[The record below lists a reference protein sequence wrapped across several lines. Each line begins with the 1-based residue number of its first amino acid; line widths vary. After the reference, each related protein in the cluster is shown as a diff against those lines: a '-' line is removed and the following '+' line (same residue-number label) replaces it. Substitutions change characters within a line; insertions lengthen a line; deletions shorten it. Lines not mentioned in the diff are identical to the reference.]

1 MQTKRAKHIIDI
13 LLGIGLLLLMSYQV
27 VGEAGHEW
35 TGISM
40 TLLMILH
47 QILNRKWYTTLFKG
61 KVTPIRI
68 VQTLINAALVIC
80 FVMTAVCGINMSV
93 HAVPFL
99 SEFMRASL
107 GRRLHLTLSHW
118 CFVLMGMHLGLHI
131 PSMLKSIRDQKVRR
145 IGFGCSVLAAG
156 AGLWLF
162 LKNSYPDYL
171 FYRVPFAF
179 IDYDKAVP
187 LVLLEALLIAF
198 FWVFIGAQ
206 LPKLLN
212 RRADT
217 NRKLIS
223 LIGILLAV
231 VIGMGLTFA
240 FPAGNEGS
248 WNEEAT
254 PWGTVVNEENAADET
269 PVPVESTAAP
279 AAESEETPV
288 DDGFVWIEGG
298 TFLMGSPETE
308 NWRIDDETQHKV
320 TVSGFWMSP
329 YEVMQA
335 EYQRMMGVN
344 PSSFTGENLPVESVS
359 WMDAVRFCNAMSAE
373 AGLTPAY
380 VIDGETVTWDRSAD
394 GYRLPT
400 EAEWEYACRAGTT
413 TPFNTIHA
421 TGPEEA
427 NYYGH
432 YPYEIE
438 ENYFD
443 DSVLETRPGRY
454 RQTTVEVNSFS
465 PNPWGLYNMHGNVNE
480 WCWDLYGAYDLTNTV
495 DPTGVET
502 GTRRVYR
509 GGGWNDFGK
518 NLRSAYRAAGELD
531 MASYNLGIRLVRSAG
546 KTLSGTVSTSS
557 EVEKTKSSGKMLI
570 AYFSWSGN
578 TQGVAEEIRR
588 QTGADIFEIVPIPAY
603 SDDYSTVLMEAQRD
617 QHDQA
622 RPAIANLPESIDEYD
637 VILLGYPNWWASIP
651 MPVATFLD
659 SYDFSGKT
667 ILPFCSHGGGRF
679 GQSLTAIAKLAPQ
692 AVIAPGLSVHYS
704 GGSGLPNDVQAWL
717 ESQGIPTNQ

>member
-1 MQTKRAKHIIDI
+1 MRSKHFKHIVDI

-27 VGEAGHEW
+27 TGEAGHEW
-35 TGISM
+35 TGIVM
-40 TLLMILH
+40 TVLMILH
-47 QILNRKWYTTLFKG
+47 QILNRKWYAALFKG
-61 KVTPIRI
+61 KYTPLRT
-68 VQTLINAALVIC
+68 VQTLVNAALVIC
-80 FVMTAVCGINMSV
+80 FVLTALCGINMSV

-118 CFVLMGMHLGLHI
+118 CFVLMGLHLGLHI
-131 PSMLKSIRDQKVRR
+131 PAMLKGIKSSNVRR
-145 IGFGCSVLAAG
+145 IGFGCSILAAG

-212 RRADT
+212 RSADT

-240 FPAGNEGS
+240 FPAGNEDS
-248 WNEEAT
+248 WNEEAA
-254 PWGTVVNEENAADET
+254 PWGTADSEEIIAEET
-269 PVPVESTAAP
+269 PVTVQSAAAP
-279 AAESEETPV
+279 AEESEDIPV
-288 DDGFVWIEGG
+288 DDGFVWIEDGA
-298 TFLMGSPETE
+298 FLMGSPETE
-308 NWRIDDETQHKV
+308 NWRIDDETQHEV

-329 YEVMQA
+329 CEVTQA
-335 EYQRMMGVN
+335 EYERLMEVN
-344 PSSFTGENLPVESVS
+344 PSSFKGDNLPVESVT
-359 WMDAVRFCNAMSAE
+359 WLDAARFCNAVSAE
-373 AGLTPAY
+373 AGLTAAY
-380 VIDGETVTWDRSAD
+380 VINGETVTWDRSAN

-495 DPTGVET
+495 DPTGAET

-518 NLRSAYRAAGELD
+518 NLRSAYRAAGELN

-546 KTLSGTVSTSS
+546 KTLTGTVSTSS

-578 TQGVAEEIRR
+578 TQGVAEEIQR

-603 SDDYSTVLMEAQRD
+603 SDDYNTVLMEAQRD
-617 QHDQA
+617 QHEQA
-622 RPAIANLPESIDEYD
+622 RPAITNPPQSIDEYD

-651 MPVATFLD
+651 MPIATFLE

-679 GQSLTAIAKLAPQ
+679 GQSLTAIAKLTPQ

-704 GGSGLPNDVQAWL
+704 GGTSLPNDVQAWL

>member
-1 MQTKRAKHIIDI
+1 MRSKHFKHIVDV
-13 LLGIGLLLLMSYQV
+13 LLGVGLLLLMSYQV
-27 VGEAGHEW
+27 TGEAGHEW
-35 TGISM
+35 TGIVM
-40 TLLMILH
+40 TVLMILH
-47 QILNRKWYTTLFKG
+47 QILNRKWYAALFKG
-61 KVTPIRI
+61 KYTPLRA
-68 VQTLINAALVIC
+68 VQTLANAALVIC
-80 FVMTAVCGINMSV
+80 FVLTALCGINMSV

-118 CFVLMGMHLGLHI
+118 CFVLMGLHLGLHI
-131 PSMLKSIRDQKVRR
+131 PAMLHGVKNSNVRR
-145 IGFGCSVLAAG
+145 IGFGTSILAAG

-212 RRADT
+212 RSADT

-240 FPAGNEGS
+240 FPAGNEDS
-248 WNEEAT
+248 WNEEAA
-254 PWGTVVNEENAADET
+254 PWGTADSEEIIAEET
-269 PVPVESTAAP
+269 PVTVQSAAAP
-279 AAESEETPV
+279 AEESEDIPV
-288 DDGFVWIEGG
+288 DDGFVWIEDGA
-298 TFLMGSPETE
+298 FLMGSPETE
-308 NWRIDDETQHKV
+308 NWRIDDETQHEV

-329 YEVMQA
+329 CEVTQA
-335 EYQRMMGVN
+335 EYERLMEVN
-344 PSSFTGENLPVESVS
+344 PSSFKGDNLPVESVT
-359 WMDAVRFCNAMSAE
+359 WLDAARFCNAVSAE
-373 AGLTPAY
+373 AGLTAAY
-380 VIDGETVTWDRSAD
+380 VINGETVTWDRSANGD
-394 GYRLPT
+394 RLPT

-495 DPTGVET
+495 DPTGAET

-518 NLRSAYRAAGELD
+518 NLRSAYRAAGELN

-546 KTLSGTVSTSS
+546 KTLTGTVSTSS

-578 TQGVAEEIRR
+578 TQGVAEEIQR
-588 QTGADIFEIVPIPAY
+588 QTGADIFEIVPVPAY
-603 SDDYSTVLMEAQRD
+603 SDDYNTVLMEAQRD
-617 QHDQA
+617 QHEQA
-622 RPAIANLPESIDEYD
+622 RPAITNPPQSIDEYD

-651 MPVATFLD
+651 MPIATFLE